1 MICFINKE
9 LFLILPAM
17 RKILFLF
24 VFTVILGS
32 VTATLQ
38 AQNKAVFLSDST
50 LWADSV
56 LATLS
61 EEERIA
67 QLFMVAAYSNKDEL
81 HKQQITDL
89 VTHYKI
95 GGVMFLQGGP
105 VRQANFTNHLQ
116 THSKVP
122 LMIAIDAEWGVAM
135 RLDSA
140 LRFPWQMT
148 LGAIEDTSLIYEMG
162 VEVARQCKL
171 LGIHIN
177 FSPVVDVN
185 SNPKNPIINNRSFG
199 ENPEKVGRM
208 GVAYMKGMQDN
219 HILACAKHF
228 PGHGDTDSD
237 SHKTLPVVNH
247 LRYRLNEVELVPFKK
262 LINNGLGSVM
272 IAHLNIPVLDN
283 TKDLAVTLSPKV
295 VDGLLK
301 KEMGFTGLAITDAL
315 NMKGVSQFYAPGEV
329 DVKALLAGN
338 DVLLFAEDV
347 PKAIEEI
354 KKAIAQNKISQTEID
369 VRCHKI
375 LMAKQWMGLD
385 NYKAVDVSK
394 VENEII
400 TIETELLN
408 KKLVKSSLTLLQN
421 YDDLLP
427 LKRLDTLRIAS
438 VSIGEDASDFQA
450 MLSNYA
456 SVTHFTISEK
466 ATTTQQ
472 AVLLNKLSKYN
483 LVIASVHK
491 SNANAWKSY
500 KIDRKADIFLQSIAL
515 QSKVVVPIFANPY
528 SLNSFL
534 FTNNFDALLL
544 GYQNSKIAEEQV
556 AQAIFGGIAMSGKIP
571 VSTKHFEINSGIT
584 TKAIRMA
591 YVSPEEIGF
600 NTELLYKIDSIAQNA
615 IAKKATPGCQIL
627 IAKEGKIFFN
637 KSYGFHTYDKEIKVK
652 NSDVYDIASI
662 TKIAATVP
670 LLMQMV
676 DKGYLKLKDELGK
689 HLDLDSTN
697 KEQLI
702 IREIL
707 AHQAGLYPW
716 IPFYKQTLVKDSVSG
731 LMQLRDTLYSKEFS
745 KEFPVKVAEAI
756 FLHHSYPDSI
766 IQQIIDSELLDKKE
780 YRYSDLGYYL
790 LKEFLE
796 NSYGDYLNAVIYN
809 EFHNQLGMSNT
820 SYNFSYYLDKDRIVP
835 TEDDFVFR
843 SQLLKGYVHDMGAAM
858 QGGVGGHAGL
868 FSNAND
874 LAKLMQ
880 MYLQNGEY
888 AGERYLSEEVV
899 REFTKCQFPDND
911 NRRGA
916 GFDKAALPN
925 QKGGPASE
933 NASSAGFGHSGFT
946 GTLVWAC
953 PKTQI
958 VYVFLSNRICP
969 DATNKKL
976 LDMDVRTNIMEVIF
990 NSMNEK

>member
-1 MICFINKE
+1 
-9 LFLILPAM
+9 M

-24 VFTVILGS
+24 IFTTVLGS
-32 VTATLQ
+32 IHNVLH

-50 LWADSV
+50 QWADSV
-56 LATLS
+56 IATLS
-61 EEERIA
+61 EQERIA
-67 QLFMVAAYSNKDEL
+67 QLFMVVAYSNKDEL
-81 HKQQITDL
+81 HKQEITDL
-89 VTHYKI
+89 VKDYKV

-116 THSKVP
+116 QHAEVP
-122 LMIAIDAEWGVAM
+122 LMISIDAEWGVAM

-148 LGAIEDTSLIYEMG
+148 LGAIEDTTLIYDMG

-177 FSPVVDVN
+177 FAPVVDVN

-199 ENPEKVGRM
+199 ENPNKVARM
-208 GVAYMKGMQDN
+208 GIAYMKGMQDN
-219 HILACAKHF
+219 HVLACAKHF
-228 PGHGDTDSD
+228 PGHGDTDTD

-247 LRYRLNEVELVPFKK
+247 LKYRLDEVELVPFKK

-272 IAHLNIPVLDN
+272 VAHLNIPALDD
-283 TKDLAVTLSPKV
+283 TKDLPSSLSPKV

-301 KEMGFTGLAITDAL
+301 EELGFTGLTITDGL
-315 NMKGVSQFYAPGEV
+315 NMQGVTKFYEPGLL

-338 DVLLFAEDV
+338 DVLLFSADV

-354 KKAIAQNKISQTEID
+354 KKAITENKISQAEID
-369 VRCHKI
+369 SRCHKI
-375 LMAKQWMGLD
+375 LMAKKWMGLD
-385 NYKAVDVSK
+385 NYKALDVSK
-394 VENEII
+394 IADEII
-400 TIETELLN
+400 TIETKLLD
-408 KKLVKSSLTLLQN
+408 KKLVKSSITLLQN

-438 VSIGEDASDFQA
+438 VSIGEQANDFQA

-456 SVTHFTISEK
+456 SITHFTIAEK
-466 ATTTQQ
+466 ATISQQ

-483 LVIASVHK
+483 LVIVSVHK

-500 KIDRKADIFLQSIAL
+500 EIDRKADILMQSIAM

-544 GYQNSKIAEEQV
+544 GYQNSKIAQEQV
-556 AQAIFGGIAMSGKIP
+556 AQAIFGGIGMSGKIP
-571 VSTKHFEINSGIT
+571 VSTKHFEINSGINT
-584 TKAIRMA
+584 NALKMS
-591 YVSPEEIGF
+591 YVSAEEIGF
-600 NTELLYKIDSIAQNA
+600 NTELLYKIDSIAENA
-615 IAKKATPGCQIL
+615 IAEKAIPGCQIL
-627 IAKEGKIFFN
+627 IAKEGKIFFS
-637 KSYGFHTYDKEIKVK
+637 KSYGYHTYGEEIEVK

-662 TKIAATVP
+662 TKIASAVP

-676 DKGYLKLKDELGK
+676 DDGDLNIDDELGK
-689 HLDLDSTN
+689 YLELDSTN
-697 KEQLI
+697 KEHLI

-731 LMQLRDTLYSKEFS
+731 LMQLRDTLYSEEYS
-745 KEFPVKVAEAI
+745 KEFPIKVADNI
-756 FLHHSYPDSI
+756 YLHYSYPDSM
-766 IQQIIDSELLDKKE
+766 IQQIIASELVEKKE

-790 LKEFLE
+790 LKQIIE
-796 NSYGDYLNAVIYN
+796 NKYGKAINDIAADKFYSK
-809 EFHNQLGMSNT
+809 LGMENLG
-820 SYNFSYYLDKDRIVP
+820 YLPLGRVAEERIVP
-835 TEDDFVFR
+835 TEDDFLFR

-888 AGERYLSEEVV
+888 GGERYLSQEVIK
-899 REFTKCQFPDND
+899 EFTKCQFPINE

-916 GFDKAALPN
+916 GFDKVALVD

-933 NASSAGFGHSGFT
+933 NANQEGFGHSGFT
-946 GTLVWAC
+946 GTLVWAD

-958 VYVFLSNRICP
+958 VYVFLSNRIYP
-969 DATNKKL
+969 DVTNKKL
-976 LDMDVRTNIMEVIF
+976 LNMDVRTNIMDIIF
-990 NSMNEK
+990 KSINE

>member
-1 MICFINKE
+1 MICFKNHE

-24 VFTVILGS
+24 VFTVVLAS
-32 VTATLQ
+32 TSSTLQ

-50 LWADSV
+50 VWADSV
-56 LATLS
+56 MTTLT
-61 EEERIA
+61 EQERIA
-67 QLFMVAAYSNKDEL
+67 QLFMVAAYSNKGEL
-81 HKQQITDL
+81 HQQQITDL

-116 THSKVP
+116 DHSNVP

-148 LGAIEDTSLIYEMG
+148 LGAIEDTSLIYDMG

-177 FSPVVDVN
+177 FAPVVDVN

-219 HILACAKHF
+219 NVLACAKHF

-247 LRYRLNEVELVPFKK
+247 LRYRLEEVELVPFKK

-272 IAHLNIPVLDN
+272 VAHLNIPVLDN

-295 VDGLLK
+295 VNGLLK
-301 KEMGFTGLAITDAL
+301 NEMGFTGLAITDAL

-354 KKAIAQNKISQTEID
+354 EKAIKQNKISQAEID
-369 VRCHKI
+369 ARCHKI

-394 VENEII
+394 IVENII
-400 TIETELLN
+400 TKETELLD
-408 KKLVKSSLTLLQN
+408 KKLIKESITLLQN

-427 LKRLDTLRIAS
+427 LKRLDTLRIAT
-438 VSIGEDASDFQA
+438 VSIGEDAHDFQS
-450 MLSNYA
+450 MLSSYA
-456 SVTHFTISEK
+456 KVTHFKIAEK

-472 AVLLNKLSKYN
+472 AVLLNQLSKYN

-500 KIDRKADIFLQSIAL
+500 KLDRKADILLQSIAM

-544 GYQNSKIAEEQV
+544 GYQNSKVAQEQV
-556 AQAIFGGIAMSGKIP
+556 AQAIFGGIGMSGKIP
-571 VSTKHFEINSGIT
+571 VSTKHFEINSGINT
-584 TKAIRMA
+584 EAIRMT
-591 YVSPEEIGF
+591 YVTPEEIGF
-600 NTELLYKIDSIAQNA
+600 NTELLYKIDSIAQNS
-615 IAKKATPGCQIL
+615 IAKKAIPGCQIL
-627 IAKEGKIFFN
+627 IAKEGKVFFN
-637 KSYGFHTYDKEIKVK
+637 KSYGYHTYDEKVAVK

-670 LLMQMV
+670 LLMQMI
-676 DKGYLKLKDELGK
+676 DDGNLNLEDELGEF
-689 HLDLDSTN
+689 LNLDSTN
-697 KEQLI
+697 KEHLI

-731 LMQLRDTLYSKEFS
+731 LMQLRDTLYSNEFS
-745 KEFPVKVAEAI
+745 NEFPLKVAENI

-766 IQQIIDSELLDKKE
+766 VNQIIASELLEKKE

-790 LKEFLE
+790 LKQ
-796 NSYGDYLNAVIYN
+796 VIEKEYSN
-809 EFHNQLGMSNT
+809 TLDIAASDVFYSKLGMENLG
-820 SYNFSYYLDKDRIVP
+820 YLPLSRIAEERIVP
-835 TEDDFVFR
+835 TEEDFLFR

-888 AGERYLSEEVV
+888 AGEQYLSKEVIA
-899 REFTKCQFPDND
+899 EFTKCQFPDND

-916 GFDKAALPN
+916 GFDKPALPEK
-925 QKGGPASE
+925 KGGPASE
-933 NASSAGFGHSGFT
+933 NANPAGFGHSGFT
-946 GTLVWAC
+946 GTLVWAD
-953 PKTQI
+953 PDTQI
-958 VYVFLSNRICP
+958 VYVFLSNRIHP

-976 LDMDVRTNIMEVIF
+976 LTMDVRTNIMEVIF
-990 NSMNEK
+990 NSIND

>member
-1 MICFINKE
+1 MK
-9 LFLILPAM
+9 
-17 RKILFLF
+17 KILFLF
-24 VFTVILGS
+24 VFTAILGCIFNTS
-32 VTATLQ
+32 N
-38 AQNKAVFLSDST
+38 AQNKAVFLSDSSW
-50 LWADSV
+50 WADSV
-56 LATLS
+56 LASLS
-61 EEERIA
+61 EEERIS

-81 HKQQITDL
+81 HKQQIIDL
-89 VTHYKI
+89 VEHYKI

-105 VRQANFTNHLQ
+105 VRQANFTNYLQ
-116 THSKVP
+116 EHSKVP

-148 LGAIEDTSLIYEMG
+148 LGAIEDTNLIYEMG

-177 FSPVVDVN
+177 FAPVVDVN

-199 ENPEKVGRM
+199 ENPEKVGQM

-219 HILACAKHF
+219 HVLACAKHF
-228 PGHGDTDSD
+228 PGHGDTDTD
-237 SHKTLPVVNH
+237 SHKTLPVVKH
-247 LRYRLNEVELVPFKK
+247 LRYRLEEVELVPFKK

-272 IAHLNIPVLDN
+272 VAHLNVPILDN
-283 TKDLAVTLSPKV
+283 TKDFPTSLSPKV

-301 KEMGFTGLAITDAL
+301 EELGFTGLSITDGL
-315 NMKGVSQFYAPGEV
+315 NMKGVTKFYEPGLL

-338 DVLLFAEDV
+338 DVLLFSADV

-354 KKAIAQNKISQTEID
+354 KKAIKQKKISQAEID

-375 LMAKQWMGLD
+375 LMAKKWMGLD
-385 NYKAVDVSK
+385 NYKAVDISRVA
-394 VENEII
+394 EEII
-400 TIETELLN
+400 TTETGLLD
-408 KKLVKSSLTLLQN
+408 KKLIQSSLTLLQN

-438 VSIGEDASDFQA
+438 VSIGEDASGFQT
-450 MLSNYA
+450 MLRNYA
-456 SVTHFTISEK
+456 PVTLFTISEK
-466 ATTTQQ
+466 ATITEQ

-500 KIDRKADIFLQSIAL
+500 KIAKNTDILLQSIAL
-515 QSKVVVPIFANPY
+515 QSKVVISVFANPY

-534 FTNNFDALLL
+534 FSNNFDALLL
-544 GYQNSKIAEEQV
+544 GYQNSNVAQEQT
-556 AQAIFGGIAMSGKIP
+556 AQAIFGGIAISGKIP
-571 VSTKHFEINSGIT
+571 VTTKHFIINSGLT

-600 NTELLYKIDSIAQNA
+600 NTALLYKIDSIAHNA
-615 IAKKATPGCQIL
+615 IAEKATPGCQVL

-637 KSYGFHTYDKEIKVK
+637 KSYGYHTYDKIRKVE

-676 DKGYLKLKDELGK
+676 DKGYLNLDDELGK
-689 HLDLDSTN
+689 QLDLDSTN
-697 KEQLI
+697 KASLI
-702 IREIL
+702 IRDIL

-716 IPFYKQTLVKDSVSG
+716 IPFYKQTLVKDSISG
-731 LMQLRDTLYSKEFS
+731 LMQLRDTLYSNEFS
-745 KEFPVKVAEAI
+745 KEFPFKVAEGI
-756 FLHHSYPDSI
+756 FLHNSYPDSI
-766 IQQIIDSELLDKKE
+766 IQKIIASELLEKKE

-790 LKEFLE
+790 LKQVLEKNYGQTINTIAADEFY
-796 NSYGDYLNAVIYN
+796 SK
-809 EFHNQLGMSNT
+809 LGMENLG
-820 SYNFSYYLDKDRIVP
+820 YLPLNRIVSDRLVP
-835 TEDDFVFR
+835 TEDDFLFR

-888 AGERYLSEEVV
+888 AGERYLSEGVV
-899 REFTKCQFPDND
+899 KEFTKCQFPDNE

-925 QKGGPASE
+925 QEGGPASE
-933 NASSAGFGHSGFT
+933 NASQDGFGHSGFT
-946 GTLVWAC
+946 GTLVWVD

-958 VYVFLSNRICP
+958 VYVFLSNRIYP

-990 NSMNEK
+990 NSIND